1 MKALGSVPRA
11 GSSLCPSACDRWGT
25 ITQQG
30 RGENEGT
37 TAIRTVGDA
46 AGQGAPRLGAGPA
59 FLHHTGKKSVTSL
72 TMVTTPKGPF

>member
-37 TAIRTVGDA
+37 TTSGMAGT